1 MSLKSIIYLLDIIY
15 AASNCL
21 SFVAHMSDQ
30 VTIIHYQML
39 WLVQM
44 QFPPLVLSL
53 LHISP
58 LLHENEMLPP
68 TPTIEKAVNEPL
80 SKRLHLL

>member
-1 MSLKSIIYLLDIIY
+1 MSLKTVIYLLDIIY

-30 VTIIHYQML
+30 VTIIQML
-39 WLVQM
+39 WSVQM
-44 QFPPLVLSL
+44 QFPPLALSL

-80 SKRLHLL
+80 SKWLHLL